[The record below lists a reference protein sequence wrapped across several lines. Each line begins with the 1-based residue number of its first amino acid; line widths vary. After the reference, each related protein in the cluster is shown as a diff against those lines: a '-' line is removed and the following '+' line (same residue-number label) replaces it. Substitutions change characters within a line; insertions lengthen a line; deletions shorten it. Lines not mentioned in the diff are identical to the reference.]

1 MRKSQR
7 KHLIFWFF
15 ALTAFA
21 FFHGGCGILGILGTP
36 RHKEGKVAAECDL
49 SNHTD
54 RKILVLVHQPAY
66 LNVQENLR
74 FHLTGAINKSLVEN
88 IKFVPEQV
96 VSYDEL
102 SRFRSN
108 KSDFSFLSPAEVGRA
123 LEADMVLLVTVEDY
137 QLLKMP
143 DVDYYRGFLNAEAV
157 LVDTAAG
164 EKLWPESAKSKSVR
178 VGFEIEDRGREVA
191 VGRLTAAC
199 AHCIVRY
206 LYNCP
211 KNKFKITDD
220 KSGAGWKDWGK

>member
-1 MRKSQR
+1 MGKSQQR
-7 KHLIFWFF
+7 HFVFWFF
-15 ALTAFA
+15 ALTAFV
-21 FFHGGCGILGILGTP
+21 FFPGGCGILGILGTP
-36 RHKEGKVAAECDL
+36 RHREGKVAAEYDL
-49 SNHTD
+49 ANHTD

-137 QLLKMP
+137 QLRKMP
-143 DVDYYRGFLNAEAV
+143 DVDYYRGFLNAGAV
-157 LVDTAAG
+157 LVDTAG
-164 EKLWPESAKSKSVR
+164 EKLWPESAESKSIR
-178 VGFEIEDRGREVA
+178 VGFEIENRGREVA

-199 AHCIVRY
+199 AGCIVRH

-211 KNKFKITDD
+211 KNKFKISDD

>member
-21 FFHGGCGILGILGTP
+21 FFYGGCGILGILGTP
-36 RHKEGKVAAECDL
+36 RHKEGKVAAEYDL
-49 SNHTD
+49 ANHTD
-54 RKILVLVHQPAY
+54 RRILVLVHQPAY
-66 LNVQENLR
+66 LNAQENLR
-74 FHLTGAINKSLVEN
+74 FHLTGAINKSLALN
-88 IKFVPEQV
+88 IKFVPQQL

-102 SRFRSN
+102 SAFRSN

-123 LEADMVLLVTVEDY
+123 LGADMVLLVTVEDY

-157 LVDTAAG
+157 LVDTANG

-178 VGFEIEDRGREVA
+178 AGFEIEDRGREVA
-191 VGRLTAAC
+191 VKRLTAAC
-199 AHCIVRY
+199 AGCIVRH

-211 KNKFKITDD
+211 KNKFKIPDD